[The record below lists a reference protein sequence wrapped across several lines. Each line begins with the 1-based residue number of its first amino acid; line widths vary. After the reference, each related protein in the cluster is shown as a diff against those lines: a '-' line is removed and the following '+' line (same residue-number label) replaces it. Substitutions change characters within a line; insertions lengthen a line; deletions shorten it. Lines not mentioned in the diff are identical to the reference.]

1 MLKSVRQIL
10 AGAIL
15 LLASLP
21 LSAQIRTEDKDS
33 LVRLMSAESAQ
44 MIVERGVSYRKVF
57 GPAKFLHNNTYL
69 ICDTALWNVDRGLIK
84 ATGHVKI
91 LQDQTELTGDYLD
104 YFIDDNLA
112 QFRGGVV
119 QLKDKDNNT
128 LRTSYLDYNTKD
140 SVAIFEQGGAMRDKD
155 GQVIESL
162 RGSYDAK
169 IKKFVFE
176 HDVNMF
182 TDSVFVKTSKLEYS
196 SPESE
201 ALFGFNTN
209 AWKEDNM
216 LSADAGWYKRNEE
229 LFFFTRKVHLLT
241 DTQEGWCDSLYFKR
255 ETNQVDMFGNAEVA
269 DTSRRINALAGHI
282 AYSDSLQQVEMF
294 RSPNI
299 RSISGEEGQLDTTY
313 IAGEYFRY
321 RTIPRCEIDS
331 MEVVQSGQRLTDI
344 MSDPV
349 REYRRK
355 AAEAAEKARQ
365 EAQAKKD
372 EEEGV
377 PQGVGRGKG
386 KSSEEGASKPP
397 ENAPPKP
404 PENAPPKPP
413 EDAPKPPAAAPDTL
427 AGRPSVPDSLAKA
440 PSLPDSL
447 AAGPSLPDS
456 LSTERMMP
464 DSLGMS
470 PSLPDS
476 LATSP
481 VDSLALEVPSEPK
494 DSTKVGFV
502 SGHGRVRIFRRDIQA
517 RCDSLAFTELD
528 SIMRMYRDPV
538 IWNEGNRQYTSDSI
552 AVLIRGEALDRA
564 SLMSNAFIAVEED
577 SLHYDQIKSAEMLAF
592 FDEDGGLKR
601 FDALGGANA
610 LFYLE
615 ENETLATVNVVDTKM
630 MSVQFREGELERINY
645 FESVKN
651 DAYPV
656 VQLPK
661 ESSELKGFAWRGDEK
676 PSDPTEL
683 MPVPPRKSQRKVYES
698 RPRARFTYT
707 DKYFPG
713 YMAKV
718 NKKLADDKARRE
730 QRRREKAE
738 RDRLAA
744 DSLALADTLSL
755 KDSLDIQTPESP
767 SDSLSTASQPDTLSS
782 GKPVIPG
789 GTGEISRRDS
799 TTVAPPEVKEP
810 TPEEI
815 KAAEKAAAK
824 AEKERLRREKEAE
837 REAKWARLDSLDKAK
852 AAAKEQ
858 KRRDKIRRRNEKI
871 LRKEAKRLE
880 REERL
885 YQKYLARYQRKKEK
899 EEARAAAKASKK
911 DDETPRTNSQQS
923 TE

>member
-1 MLKSVRQIL
+1 MLKSIRQIL
-10 AGAIL
+10 SGAFL
-15 LLASLP
+15 LLLSLP
-21 LSAQIRTEDKDS
+21 LSAQIKTEDKDS

-44 MIVERGVSYRKVF
+44 MVVERGISYRKVF
-57 GPAKFLHNNTYL
+57 GPARFLHNNTYL

-84 ATGHVKI
+84 ASGHVKI

-162 RGSYDAK
+162 KGSYDAK
-169 IKKFVFE
+169 IRKFVFE

-182 TDSVFVKTSKLEYS
+182 TDSVFVKTSKLEYL

-209 AWKEDNM
+209 AWRDDNM
-216 LSADAGWYKRNEE
+216 LSADAGWYKRAEE

-241 DTQEGWCDSLYFKR
+241 DTQEGWCDSLYFHR
-255 ETNQVDMFGNAEVA
+255 ATSQADMYGNAEVA

-282 AYSDSLQQVEMF
+282 AYSDSLQMVEMF
-294 RSPNI
+294 RSPNF
-299 RSISGEEGQLDTTY
+299 RSISGEEGQTDTTY
-313 IAGEYFRY
+313 VAGEYFRY
-321 RTIPRCEIDS
+321 LTVPRCEVDS
-331 MEVVQSGQRLTDI
+331 IEVVRSGERLNDI

-365 EAQAKKD
+365 EAQSKKD

-377 PQGVGRGKG
+377 PGASRRGKDKPSG
-386 KSSEEGASKPP
+386 TGAARPPEEGASEPP
-397 ENAPPKP
+397 QEAPSRPRP
-404 PENAPPKPP
+404 PQP
-413 EDAPKPPAAAPDTL
+413 EVPDTL
-427 AGRPSVPDSLAKA
+427 SSRPSLPDSLGTA

-447 AAGPSLPDS
+447 GMTPSLPDS
-456 LSTERMMP
+456 L
-464 DSLGMS
+464 GVG
-470 PSLPDS
+470 
-476 LATSP
+476 AGP

-494 DSTKVGFV
+494 DSTKIGFV
-502 SGHGRVRIFRRDIQA
+502 YGRGNVRVFRRDIQA

-528 SIMRMYRDPV
+528 SILRMYRDPV
-538 IWNEGNRQYTSDSI
+538 LWNEGNRQYTSDSI
-552 AVLIRGEALDRA
+552 AVRIRGEALDRA

-592 FDEDGGLKR
+592 FDDDGGLKR

-615 ENETLATVNVVDTKM
+615 ENDAIATVNVVDTKM
-630 MSVQFREGELERINY
+630 MSVQFRGGELERINY

-656 VQLPK
+656 VQLPPDDAK
-661 ESSELKGFAWRGDEK
+661 LKGFAWRADEK
-676 PSDPTEL
+676 PDGPESL
-683 MPVPPRKSQRKVYES
+683 MPVQPRKSQRKMYES

-713 YMAKV
+713 YMAGV

-738 RDRLAA
+738 RERLAA
-744 DSLALADTLSL
+744 DSLAVADSLSL
-755 KDSLDIQTPESP
+755 VETIDIEAPVSP
-767 SDSLSTASQPDTLSS
+767 SDSLSTASQGDSLSI
-782 GKPVIPG
+782 GKPVVPG
-789 GTGEISRRDS
+789 GSGEISRKDS
-799 TTVAPPEVKEP
+799 TTVTTPPEVKEL
-810 TPEEI
+810 TPEEK

-824 AEKERLRREKEAE
+824 AEKERIRKEKEAA
-837 REAKWARLDSLDKAK
+837 REAKWAQLDSIDKAK
-852 AAAKEQ
+852 AEAKEL
-858 KRRDKIRRRNEKI
+858 KRREKIRRRNEKI
-871 LRKEAKRLE
+871 LRKEKKRLE
-880 REERL
+880 REEKL

-911 DDETPRTNSQQS
+911 DDSQETDSSPEQS
-923 TE
+923 AE